1 MPKILRIINR
11 FNLGGPTFNAAYLSK
26 YMPSEYETLLIGGLQ
41 DDLEESSLRIIEDLD
56 LSPYIIPRMFREV
69 NLLNDLKSLNMI
81 KQIIRE
87 FKPDIVHTHAS
98 KAGALGRIAAYQL
111 NVPIIVHTF
120 HGHVFHSYFGPMV
133 TGFYKSIERY
143 LARKSD
149 AIIAISKKQ
158 KQELVNEYKIASADK
173 VRIVQLGFEL
183 NKFSQDMD
191 IKRSNLR
198 KKYHLEDDTVA
209 IGIVGRLAPI
219 KNHSMFVKAISF
231 AKEQASQKIRGFIVG
246 DGDERK
252 KIEDLAKN
260 LGLVIGLGDSN
271 DEDITFTSWQ
281 SEVDKINAGMDIIA
295 LTSKNE
301 GTPVSLIE
309 AQASNKPIVTT
320 NVGGIEDIIQRD
332 QTALLAESNDQEG
345 FNKCLLMLIEDED
358 LRKEMGIKG
367 WNFVKEKF
375 HYNRLI
381 GDFDKL
387 YKELLEKKNSRKN

>member
-41 DDLEESSLRIIEDLD
+41 DDLEESSLRIIEDLH
-56 LSPYIIPRMFREV
+56 LSPYIVPRMFREV
-69 NLLNDLKSLNMI
+69 NFINDLKSLNMI
-81 KQIIRE
+81 KDIIRE

-98 KAGALGRIAAYQL
+98 KAGALGRIAATQL
-111 NVPIIVHTF
+111 KVPIIVHTF

-143 LARKSD
+143 LAKKSD

-158 KQELVNEYKIASADK
+158 KQELVEEYRIASTEK
-173 VRIVQLGFEL
+173 VRIIQLGFEL
-183 NKFSQDMD
+183 NKFSQNMD
-191 IKRSNLR
+191 SKRAHLR
-198 KKYHLEDDTVA
+198 KAYHLEEDTIAV
-209 IGIVGRLAPI
+209 GIVGRLAPI
-219 KNHSMFVKAISF
+219 KNHSMFIKAMAY
-231 AKEQASQKIRGFIVG
+231 AKTKSSKKIRGFIVG
-246 DGDERK
+246 DGDERN
-252 KIEDLAKN
+252 KIEDLAIS
-260 LGLVIGLGDSN
+260 LGLNIGKGESQN
-271 DEDITFTSWQ
+271 EDITFTSWQ

-345 FNKCLLMLIEDED
+345 FNKCLMMLIEDED
-358 LRKEMGIKG
+358 LRNEMGIKG

-375 HYNRLI
+375 HYDRLI
-381 GDFDKL
+381 KDFDNL
-387 YKELLEKKNSRKN
+387 YKELMENKNSRKN